1 MIYFPQ
7 YRARSSAPSGKE
19 PGFVVI
25 KDVFISYKAEELN
38 EAGWVRN
45 ALESCGISC
54 WMAPDSIVGGTSYA
68 QEIPAAI
75 RGCKVFV
82 LILSERAQTSKW
94 VPRELDQ
101 AINENKIIMPFMLEN
116 CPLRDDFSFYLT
128 NVQRYYA
135 YEDKMSAMEK
145 MAKEILGILG
155 KDGASAGYTPPRD
168 PQPPR
173 NPEPPRYTPPRTPH
187 PPRSHVPPVYPNG
200 QRSRVKPKKDWVCI
214 AALVL
219 GILNFGL
226 TDSGPAVCG
235 VAGLLAA
242 LLALAGVNRLVKCG
256 GVRGGKGLALTGFL
270 CGILMGFFGLAAS
283 GSTAAVII
291 AFVACVVLSLRFIKA
306 FRRLRRK

>member
-1 MIYFPQ
+1 M
-7 YRARSSAPSGKE
+7 
-19 PGFVVI
+19 VI

-38 EAGWVRN
+38 EARWVRN

-82 LILSERAQTSKW
+82 LILSELAQTSKW

-135 YEDKMSAMEK
+135 YENKMSAMEK

-155 KDGASAGYTPPRD
+155 KSGAAGYT
-168 PQPPR
+168 PPR
-173 NPEPPRYTPPRTPH
+173 NPEPPRRPEAPRYTNPPHAPNPPRNPN
-187 PPRSHVPPVYPNG
+187 PPVYGNAP
-200 QRSRVKPKKDWVCI
+200 RRPKRKKDVFCI
-214 AALVL
+214 ASLVL
-219 GILNFGL
+219 GILNFGFV
-226 TDSGPAVCG
+226 DSGPVLCG
-235 VAGLLAA
+235 ILGFLAA
-242 LLALAGVNRLVKCG
+242 VLALIGLKRLLRSG
-256 GVRGGKGLALTGFL
+256 GAVGGKGLAVAGFI
-270 CGILMGFFGLAAS
+270 CGIFLGFFGLAAS
-283 GSTAAVII
+283 GGAGGPVIAIVLAVLLGLLL
-291 AFVACVVLSLRFIKA
+291 AKSLR
-306 FRRLRRK
+306 RLKGR